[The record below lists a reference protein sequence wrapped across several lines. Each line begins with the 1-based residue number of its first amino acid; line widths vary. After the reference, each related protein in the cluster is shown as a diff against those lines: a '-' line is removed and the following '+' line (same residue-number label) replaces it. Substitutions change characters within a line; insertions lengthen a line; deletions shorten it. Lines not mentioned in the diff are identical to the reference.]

1 MGTGVP
7 PVPSRFG
14 SAPRRQSACWIPNE
28 HRAFA
33 AQAGQFEDDYGG
45 EGNRLFKN
53 LWLSDLEVASLFL
66 RVALFLIR
74 RGSGYV
80 T

>member
-1 MGTGVP
+1 M
-7 PVPSRFG
+7 
-14 SAPRRQSACWIPNE
+14 
-28 HRAFA
+28 
-33 AQAGQFEDDYGG
+33 GG